1 MMALDG
7 PSPSSGQWREGT
19 HVFRVRIY
27 YEDTD
32 AGGIVYHANYLNFA
46 ERARTEMLRLVGAEQ
61 DKMRREEGVGFTVRH
76 CEIDFK
82 APARL
87 DDLLEVRTVLGE
99 ARGARV
105 FAVQSLHQVTGAAVD
120 PDWIVK
126 LDLTLACVNDK
137 GRPTRLPERVRAA
150 FTAVSQTQ

>member
-1 MMALDG
+1 MTAPEVL
-7 PSPSSGQWREGT
+7 SPGSGQWREGT
-19 HVFRVRIY
+19 HAFRVRVY

-46 ERARTEMLRLVGAEQ
+46 ERARTEMLRLIGAEQ
-61 DKMRREEGVGFTVRH
+61 DEMRREGGVGFTVRR

-87 DDLLEVRTVLGE
+87 DDLLEVRTVLRE

-105 FAVQSLHQVTGAAVD
+105 LAVQSLHHVIDGAVE
-120 PDWIVK
+120 PEWIVQ
-126 LDLTLACVNDK
+126 LDLTLACVNDN
-137 GRPTRLPERVRAA
+137 GRPTWLPEQIRAA
-150 FTAVSQTQ
+150 FVAVSQTQ